1 MSASKKKHP
10 FDFKTQYGLGFDP
23 QDDEIVVDFF
33 CGGGGAGTGLEMG
46 LGRKVN
52 VAKNHSAKA
61 ISMHTINHPG
71 AKHFTTDVFD
81 GDPDTECGGKA
92 VGWFHMSPDCTHH
105 SQAAGG
111 QPRKREIRNLS
122 WIGLK
127 WAGKKK
133 PRVISLENVKQILQW
148 GRLIAKRDK
157 ATGRVIK
164 LGGAIAAPGEVVPVD
179 QQFLIPDPKQRGR
192 TWRRFVALLEGMGYV
207 VEWKV
212 IKACDFGAPTSRE
225 RLFMLARCD
234 GQPIVW
240 PEPTHAKKPA
250 KAQKPWRTAAE
261 CIDFSDLGKSIF
273 GRKKDLA
280 PATLRRVAKGMKK
293 FVIDNA
299 TPFIVPIANWSGETV
314 QSANQPLRTV
324 NSYPRGGAFSVVSP
338 VIAPATH
345 QGSDRIND
353 PLEPLPT
360 VTCANRGELTLIS
373 PTLVQTG
380 YGERDGQEP
389 RVPGLDQ
396 PLGTVVAG
404 GVKHALTS
412 AVLVGAGGPEYS
424 GKPTAADQP
433 VGSLLAQNHRGIAAA
448 SLVQLGNG
456 DKAGAAPR
464 TADLHDPL
472 GTIMA
477 SGGKYGVAAA
487 HLVKFRFDDAG
498 KPLDEP
504 LPTITSGG
512 NYQRPAGAAH
522 AMGIATAFM
531 AQMNGGFNTTAA
543 KSLEDPMTTVTNTG
557 SQQQLVTATLVT
569 NTTGHAPSDIEGP
582 VPTLTTGQHH
592 MLATA
597 HLLHLRGNCDA
608 RDSADPLHTVS
619 AGGTHHGLVTAFME
633 RQFGASVG
641 QDLDEPA
648 PTITAGGGGK
658 SSLVSFELS
667 PEHEEGALRV
677 AAFLIS
683 YYGTE
688 NMSGCDQPA
697 PTITTK
703 DRLGL
708 VTVMVKGTP
717 YVIVDIRLR
726 MLQPAEL
733 YQAQGFPTDYII
745 THGADGKPFTKTEQV
760 HMCGNSVSPPPM
772 AALARANDPWRTNVQ
787 HQVAA

>member
-1 MSASKKKHP
+1 MSAQQKKHP
-10 FDFKTQYGLGFDP
+10 FEFKTQYGLGFNP

-46 LGRKVN
+46 LGRTVN
-52 VAKNHSAKA
+52 VAKNHSPQA
-61 ISMHTINHPG
+61 ISMHTVNHPG

-127 WAGKKK
+127 WGGKKR

-157 ATGRVIK
+157 ATGRVVK
-164 LGGAIAAPGEVVPVD
+164 LGGDVAAPGEVVPVG

-225 RLFMLARCD
+225 RLFMIARCD

-240 PEPTHAKKPA
+240 PEPTHAKNPTKGQ
-250 KAQKPWRTAAE
+250 QKWKTAAD
-261 CIDFSDLGKSIF
+261 CIDFTDLGKSIF

-280 PATLRRVAKGMKK
+280 PATLRRVAKGMKT
-293 FVIDNA
+293 FVIDSA
-299 TPFIVPIANWSGETV
+299 APFIVPIANWSGETV
-314 QSANQPLRTV
+314 QSADEPLRTV
-324 NSYPRGGAFSVVSP
+324 TSYPKGGAFSVVSP

-353 PLEPLPT
+353 PLDPLPT

-373 PTLVQTG
+373 PTLIQSG
-380 YGERDGQEP
+380 YGERPGQEP
-389 RVPGLDQ
+389 RVPSVDQ

-404 GVKHALTS
+404 GVKHALAS
-412 AVLVGAGGPEYS
+412 ACIVQAGHGEGSGANKRRSHGVNDICG
-424 GKPTAADQP
+424 P
-433 VGSLLAQNHRGIAAA
+433 VGT
-448 SLVQLGNG
+448 V
-456 DKAGAAPR
+456 
-464 TADLHDPL
+464 T
-472 GTIMA
+472 A
-477 SGGKYGVAAA
+477 SGGGQSV
-487 HLVKFRFDDAG
+487 
-498 KPLDEP
+498 
-504 LPTITSGG
+504 S
-512 NYQRPAGAAH
+512 
-522 AMGIATAFM
+522 TAVM
-531 AQMNGGFNTTAA
+531 IQANGGFNTTHA
-543 KSLEDPMTTVTNTG
+543 KGMHEPMTTVTNTG
-557 SQQQLVTATLVT
+557 SQQQLAVANLV
-569 NTTGHAPSDIEGP
+569 
-582 VPTLTTGQHH
+582 
-592 MLATA
+592 
-597 HLLHLRGNCDA
+597 HLRGNCDA
-608 RDSADPLHTVS
+608 RDVNDPLHTVS
-619 AGGTHHGLVTAFME
+619 ARGQHHGLVSAFME
-633 RQFGASVG
+633 RAFGGSVG
-641 QDLDEPA
+641 QRLDDPA

-658 SSLVSFELS
+658 SSLVSLTLS
-667 PEHEEGALRV
+667 PEHEAGALRV

-688 NMSGCDQPA
+688 NISACDSPA

-703 DRLGL
+703 DRLAM
-708 VTVMVKGTP
+708 VTVMVRGTP
-717 YVIVDIRLR
+717 YVIVDICLR
-726 MLQPAEL
+726 MLKPTEL
-733 YQAQGFPTDYII
+733 YKAQGFPTDYII
-745 THGADGKPFTKTEQV
+745 SHGADGKPFTKTQQV

-772 AALARANDPWRTNVQ
+772 CAIAMANDPWLARSQLT
-787 HQVAA
+787 VAA

>member
-1 MSASKKKHP
+1 MTSLNKPP
-10 FDFKTQYGLGFDP
+10 FNFKTQYSLGFST

-46 LGRKVN
+46 LGRTVN
-52 VAKNHSAKA
+52 VAKNHNPNA

-71 AKHFTTDVFD
+71 AVHYTTDVFE

-127 WAGKKK
+127 WGGKKR

-157 ATGRVIK
+157 ATGRVVK
-164 LGGAIAAPGEVVPVD
+164 LDGNVAAPGEVVPVG

-225 RLFMLARCD
+225 RLFMIARCD

-240 PEPTHAKKPA
+240 PEPTHAKKPT
-250 KAQKPWRTAAE
+250 KGQQKWKTAAD
-261 CIDFSDLGKSIF
+261 CIDFTDLGKSIF

-293 FVIDNA
+293 FVIDSA
-299 TPFIVPIANWSGETV
+299 SPFIVPIANWSGEAV
-314 QSANQPLRTV
+314 QSSDEPLRTV
-324 NSYPRGGAFSVVSP
+324 TSYPKGGAFSVVSP
-338 VIAPATH
+338 IIAPATH

-373 PTLVQTG
+373 PTLIQSG
-380 YGERDGQEP
+380 YGERAGQAP
-389 RVPGLDQ
+389 RAPGLDQ

-404 GVKHALTS
+404 GIKHALTS
-412 AVLVGAGGPEYS
+412 SILVGAGGPTYA
-424 GKPTAADQP
+424 GHPVTVDQP
-433 VGSLLAQNHRGIAAA
+433 VGTLMTRSHRAI
-448 SLVQLGNG
+448 
-456 DKAGAAPR
+456 
-464 TADLHDPL
+464 
-472 GTIMA
+472 
-477 SGGKYGVAAA
+477 AAA
-487 HLVKFRFDDAG
+487 HLVKFRFNDAG
-498 KPLDEP
+498 KALDEP

-522 AMGIATAFM
+522 AMGISTVFM
-531 AQMNGGFNTTAA
+531 AQLNGGFNTTVA
-543 KSLEDPMTTVTNTG
+543 KDIEDPMTTVTNTG
-557 SQQQLVTATLVT
+557 SQQQLVAANLV
-569 NTTGHAPSDIEGP
+569 
-582 VPTLTTGQHH
+582 
-592 MLATA
+592 
-597 HLLHLRGNCDA
+597 HLRGNCDA
-608 RDSADPLHTVS
+608 RDVNDPLHTIS
-619 AGGTHHGLVTAFME
+619 AGGQHHGLASAFME
-633 RQFGASVG
+633 RAFGGSVG
-641 QDLDEPA
+641 QGLDDPV

-658 SSLVSFELS
+658 SSLVSLTLS
-667 PEHEEGALRV
+667 PEHEAGALRV

-688 NMSGCDQPA
+688 NISACDSPA

-703 DRLGL
+703 DRLAM

-717 YVIVDIRLR
+717 YVIVDICLR
-726 MLQPAEL
+726 MLKPSEL
-733 YQAQGFPTDYII
+733 YKAQGFPADYII
-745 THGADGKPFTKTEQV
+745 SHGADGKPFTKTQQV

-772 AALARANDPWRTNVQ
+772 AALARANDPWQITLQQRE
-787 HQVAA
+787 AA

>member
-1 MSASKKKHP
+1 MTTAQKKHP
-10 FDFKTQYGLGFDP
+10 FDFKTQYGLGFNT

-33 CGGGGAGTGLEMG
+33 CGGGGAGTGLEIG
-46 LGRKVN
+46 LGRAVN
-52 VAKNHSAKA
+52 VAKNHSPQA
-61 ISMHTINHPG
+61 ISMHTVNHPG
-71 AKHFTTDVFD
+71 AVHYTTDVFE

-157 ATGRVIK
+157 ATGRVVK
-164 LGGAIAAPGEVVPVD
+164 LGGDVAAPGEVVPVG

-192 TWRRFVALLEGMGYV
+192 TWRRFVALLEGMGYA

-225 RLFMLARCD
+225 RLFMIARCD
-234 GQPIVW
+234 GQSIVW
-240 PEPTHAKKPA
+240 PEPTHAKHPVKGQ
-250 KAQKPWRTAAE
+250 QKWRTAAD

-293 FVIDNA
+293 FVIDNPA
-299 TPFIVPIANWSGETV
+299 PFIVPIANWSGEAV
-314 QSANQPLRTV
+314 QSADEPLRTIT
-324 NSYPRGGAFSVVSP
+324 SYPKGGAFSVVSP

-353 PLEPLPT
+353 PLDPLPT

-373 PTLVQTG
+373 PLM
-380 YGERDGQEP
+380 
-389 RVPGLDQ
+389 
-396 PLGTVVAG
+396 
-404 GVKHALTS
+404 
-412 AVLVGAGGPEYS
+412 VGAGGPEYS
-424 GKPTAADQP
+424 GKPVSVDHPAGT
-433 VGSLLAQNHRGIAAA
+433 LMTQNHRAI
-448 SLVQLGNG
+448 
-456 DKAGAAPR
+456 
-464 TADLHDPL
+464 
-472 GTIMA
+472 
-477 SGGKYGVAAA
+477 AAA
-487 HLVKFRFDDAG
+487 HLVKFRFNDAG
-498 KPLDEP
+498 KALDEP

-522 AMGIATAFM
+522 AMGVSTVFM

-543 KSLEDPMTTVTNTG
+543 KSIEDPMTTVTNTG
-557 SQQQLVTATLVT
+557 SQQQLVAANLV
-569 NTTGHAPSDIEGP
+569 
-582 VPTLTTGQHH
+582 
-592 MLATA
+592 
-597 HLLHLRGNCDA
+597 HLRGNCDA
-608 RDSADPLHTVS
+608 RDATDPLHTIS
-619 AGGTHHGLVTAFME
+619 AGGTHHGLVSAFME
-633 RQFGASVG
+633 RAFGASVG
-641 QDLDEPA
+641 QVLDEPA

-658 SSLVSFELS
+658 SSLVSLTLS
-667 PEHEEGALRV
+667 PEHEAGALRV

-688 NMSGCDQPA
+688 NISVCDAPA

-703 DRLGL
+703 DRLAM

-717 YVIVDIRLR
+717 YVIVDICLR
-726 MLQPAEL
+726 MLKPEEL
-733 YQAQGFPTDYII
+733 YKAQGFPSDYII
-745 THGADGKPFTKTEQV
+745 SHGADGKPFTKTQQV

-772 AALARANDPWRTNVQ
+772 AALARANDPWRSAERQ
-787 HQVAA
+787 AVAA

>member
-1 MSASKKKHP
+1 MTTLRTQP
-10 FDFKTQYGLGFDP
+10 LYFKTQYRLGFST

-46 LGRKVN
+46 LGRAVN
-52 VAKNHSAKA
+52 VAKNHSPQA
-61 ISMHTINHPG
+61 ISMHTMNHPG
-71 AKHFTTDVFD
+71 AKHFTTDVFE

-127 WAGKKK
+127 WAGMKR

-157 ATGRVIK
+157 ATGRVVK
-164 LGGAIAAPGEVVPVD
+164 LNGDVAAPGEVVPVD

-225 RLFMLARCD
+225 RLFMIARCD

-240 PEPTHAKKPA
+240 PEPTHAKNPTKGQ
-250 KAQKPWRTAAE
+250 QKWKTAAD

-293 FVIDNA
+293 FVIDSA

-314 QSANQPLRTV
+314 QAAGEPLRTIT
-324 NSYPRGGAFSVVSP
+324 SYPKGGAFSVVSP
-338 VIAPATH
+338 IIAPATH

-353 PLEPLPT
+353 PLDPLPT

-373 PTLVQTG
+373 PTLIQSG
-380 YGERDGQEP
+380 YGERPGQEP

-404 GVKHALTS
+404 GVKHAL
-412 AVLVGAGGPEYS
+412 
-424 GKPTAADQP
+424 
-433 VGSLLAQNHRGIAAA
+433 
-448 SLVQLGNG
+448 
-456 DKAGAAPR
+456 
-464 TADLHDPL
+464 
-472 GTIMA
+472 
-477 SGGKYGVAAA
+477 AAA
-487 HLVKFRFDDAG
+487 HLVKFRFNDAG
-498 KPLDEP
+498 KALDEP

-522 AMGIATAFM
+522 AMGISTVFM
-531 AQMNGGFNTTAA
+531 TQMNGGFNTIDA
-543 KSLEDPMTTVTNTG
+543 KSIEDPMTTVTNTG
-557 SQQQLVTATLVT
+557 SQQQLVAANLV
-569 NTTGHAPSDIEGP
+569 
-582 VPTLTTGQHH
+582 
-592 MLATA
+592 
-597 HLLHLRGNCDA
+597 HLRGNCDA
-608 RDSADPLHTVS
+608 RDVNDPLHTIS
-619 AGGTHHGLVTAFME
+619 AGGQHHGLASAFME
-633 RQFGASVG
+633 RALGGSVG
-641 QDLDEPA
+641 QGLEDPA

-658 SSLVSFELS
+658 SSLVSLTLS
-667 PEHEEGALRV
+667 PEHEAGALRV

-688 NMSGCDQPA
+688 NISACDSPA

-703 DRLGL
+703 DRLAM

-717 YVIVDIRLR
+717 YVIVDICLR
-726 MLQPAEL
+726 MLKPSEL
-733 YQAQGFPTDYII
+733 YKAQGFPADYII
-745 THGADGKPFTKTEQV
+745 SHGGDGKPFTKTQQV

-772 AALARANDPWRTNVQ
+772 AALARANDPWQITVQ
-787 HQVAA
+787 QQEAA

>member
-1 MSASKKKHP
+1 MSAQQKKHP
-10 FDFKTQYGLGFDP
+10 FDFKTQYGLGFNP

-46 LGRKVN
+46 LGRTVN
-52 VAKNHSAKA
+52 VAKNHSPQA
-61 ISMHTINHPG
+61 ISMHTANHPG
-71 AKHFTTDVFD
+71 AQHFTTDVFE

-127 WAGKKK
+127 WAGMKR

-157 ATGRVIK
+157 ATGRVVK
-164 LGGAIAAPGEVVPVD
+164 LGGDVAAPGEVVPVG

-212 IKACDFGAPTSRE
+212 IRACDFGAPTSRE
-225 RLFMLARCD
+225 RLFMIARCD

-240 PEPTHAKKPA
+240 PEPTHAKNPA
-250 KAQKPWRTAAE
+250 KGQQKWKTAAD
-261 CIDFSDLGKSIF
+261 CIDFTDLGKSIF

-293 FVIDNA
+293 FVIDSA
-299 TPFIVPIANWSGETV
+299 APFIVPIANWSGETV
-314 QSANQPLRTV
+314 QSADEPLRTV
-324 NSYPRGGAFSVVSP
+324 TSYPKGGAFSVVSP

-353 PLEPLPT
+353 PLYPLPT

-373 PTLVQTG
+373 PTLIQSG
-380 YGERDGQEP
+380 YGERPGQEP
-389 RVPGLDQ
+389 RVPGVDQ

-404 GVKHALTS
+404 GVKHALAS
-412 AVLVGAGGPEYS
+412 ACIVQAGHGEGSGANKRRSHGVNDICGP
-424 GKPTAADQP
+424 
-433 VGSLLAQNHRGIAAA
+433 I
-448 SLVQLGNG
+448 
-456 DKAGAAPR
+456 
-464 TADLHDPL
+464 
-472 GTIMA
+472 GTVTA
-477 SGGKYGVAAA
+477 SGGGQSVSAAVMIQA
-487 HLVKFRFDDAG
+487 
-498 KPLDEP
+498 
-504 LPTITSGG
+504 
-512 NYQRPAGAAH
+512 
-522 AMGIATAFM
+522 
-531 AQMNGGFNTTAA
+531 NGGFNTTHA
-543 KSLEDPMTTVTNTG
+543 KGMHEPMTTVTNTG
-557 SQQQLVTATLVT
+557 SQQQLAVANLV
-569 NTTGHAPSDIEGP
+569 
-582 VPTLTTGQHH
+582 
-592 MLATA
+592 
-597 HLLHLRGNCDA
+597 HLRGNCDA
-608 RDSADPLHTVS
+608 RDLNDPLHTIS
-619 AGGTHHGLVTAFME
+619 AGGQHHGLASAFME
-633 RQFGASVG
+633 RAFGGSVG
-641 QDLDEPA
+641 QGLEEPA

-658 SSLVSFELS
+658 SSLVSLTLS
-667 PEHEEGALRV
+667 PEHEAGALRV

-688 NMSGCDQPA
+688 NISACDSPA

-703 DRLGL
+703 DRLAM

-717 YVIVDIRLR
+717 YVIVDICLR
-726 MLQPAEL
+726 MLKPTEL
-733 YQAQGFPTDYII
+733 YKAQGFPPDYII
-745 THGADGKPFTKTEQV
+745 SHGADGKPFTKTQQV

-772 AALARANDPWRTNVQ
+772 AALARANDPWRTEQ
-787 HQVAA
+787 RQARAA